1 MGGGMGAPP
10 MGGAPGAGGGQALQK
25 LKAYNVWDA
34 LEKVLGGE
42 DKEK

>member
-10 MGGAPGAGGGQALQK
+10 PMPGVPGAAGGQAPQK

-42 DKEK
+42 DKK